1 MKILIIDPGKTLGP
15 KIKNLL
21 GPEHT
26 IETVTDLKNPPANS
40 FDLIILNNLA
50 TTELPALVS
59 NLQTIIKQTKNP
71 ETILKIGALNID
83 TTKQTVRYKYHSINL
98 PRRQY
103 MLLEY
108 LVKHQGQAVTR
119 ATIMNK
125 IWDMDI
131 NIWSNT
137 LEAHI
142 CELRKA
148 LQSASGK
155 KYIHTIPGRGYK
167 FLEPS

>member
-1 MKILIIDPGKTLGP
+1 MKILIIDPNKTLGAE
-15 KIKNLL
+15 IKNALS
-21 GPEHT
+21 PEHT
-26 IETVTDLKNPPANS
+26 IEIITDLKNTSANF
-40 FDLIILNNLA
+40 FDLVILNNA
-50 TTELPALVS
+50 VPTEILDLVN
-59 NLQTIIKQTKNP
+59 NLQTILKQPKNP
-71 ETILKIGALNID
+71 NTILKIGALSID
-83 TTKQTVRYKYHSINL
+83 TTKQMVRYKYHSINV

-108 LVKHQGQAVTR
+108 LVRHQGQVVTR
-119 ATIMNK
+119 STIMNE

-148 LQSASGK
+148 LQNASGK